1 VKSILLI
8 DDDPIFVYLTRRII
22 ASTNCPCDITEFTDG
37 ELALDYLISMSGE
50 PDLLPDVI
58 FLDLSMPVMDGW
70 EFLKEYALLRPR
82 INKEISLYIVSSSI
96 SPQEVERSKSYTVV
110 ADFLIKPVERG
121 KIVDIM
127 TSVNETT
134 QR

>member
-1 VKSILLI
+1 VKSIFLI

-22 ASTNCPCDITEFTDG
+22 ASTNCPCAINEFTDG
-37 ELALDYLISMSGE
+37 ELALDYLSKMSE
-50 PDLLPDVI
+50 KTELLPDVI

-70 EFLKEYALLRPR
+70 EFLKEYAMLKPN
-82 INKEISLYIVSSSI
+82 IKKEISLYIVSSSI

-121 KIVDIM
+121 KIVEIM
-127 TSVNETT
+127 TGVREATE
-134 QR
+134 

>member
-22 ASTNCPCDITEFTDG
+22 ASTNCPCAINEFTDG
-37 ELALDYLISMSGE
+37 ELALEYLGKMSE
-50 PDLLPDVI
+50 QAELLPDVI

-70 EFLKEYALLRPR
+70 EFLKEYALLKPK
-82 INKEISLYIVSSSI
+82 IKKEISLYIVSSSI

-121 KIVDIM
+121 KIVEIM
-127 TSVNETT
+127 TGVRETSE
-134 QR
+134 

>member
-22 ASTNCPCDITEFTDG
+22 ASTNCPCTINEFTDG
-37 ELALDYLISMSGE
+37 ELALEYLSKMSE
-50 PDLLPDVI
+50 QAELLPDVI

-70 EFLKEYALLRPR
+70 EFLKEYALLKPN
-82 INKEISLYIVSSSI
+82 IKKEISLYIVSSSI

-121 KIVDIM
+121 KIVEIM
-127 TSVNETT
+127 TGVNETT
-134 QR
+134 P

>member
-22 ASTNCPCDITEFTDG
+22 ASTNCPCEINEFTDG
-37 ELALDYLISMSGE
+37 ELALDYLSKMSGQAE
-50 PDLLPDVI
+50 LLPDVI

-70 EFLKEYALLRPR
+70 EFLKEYALLKPN
-82 INKEISLYIVSSSI
+82 IKKEISLYIVSSSI

-110 ADFLIKPVERG
+110 ADFLIKPVERA
-121 KIVDIM
+121 KIVEIM
-127 TSVNETT
+127 TGVRETT
-134 QR
+134 P

>member
-1 VKSILLI
+1 VKSIFLI

-22 ASTNCPCDITEFTDG
+22 ASTNCPCEINEFTDG
-37 ELALDYLISMSGE
+37 ELALDYLSKMRE
-50 PDLLPDVI
+50 KAELLPDVI

-70 EFLKEYALLRPR
+70 EFLKEYDLLKPN
-82 INKEISLYIVSSSI
+82 IKKEISLYIVSSSI

-121 KIVDIM
+121 KIVEIM
-127 TSVNETT
+127 TGVSETT
-134 QR
+134 P

>member
-1 VKSILLI
+1 MKSIFLI

-22 ASTNCPCDITEFTDG
+22 ASTNCPCEINEFTDG
-37 ELALDYLISMSGE
+37 ELALDYLSKMRE
-50 PDLLPDVI
+50 KAELLPDVI

-70 EFLKEYALLRPR
+70 EFLKEYDLLKPN
-82 INKEISLYIVSSSI
+82 IKKEISLYIVSSSI

-121 KIVDIM
+121 KIVEIM
-127 TSVNETT
+127 TGVSETT
-134 QR
+134 P

>member
-22 ASTNCPCDITEFTDG
+22 ASTNCPCAIDEFTDG
-37 ELALDYLISMSGE
+37 ELALDFLSKMSGQTE
-50 PDLLPDVI
+50 LLPDVI

-70 EFLKEYALLRPR
+70 EFLKEYALLKPKIR
-82 INKEISLYIVSSSI
+82 KEISLYIVSSSI
-96 SPQEVERSKSYTVV
+96 SPQEVERSKSYTMV

-121 KIVDIM
+121 KIVEIM
-127 TSVNETT
+127 TGVNETT
-134 QR
+134 Q

>member
-22 ASTNCPCDITEFTDG
+22 ASTNCPCAINEFTDG
-37 ELALDYLISMSGE
+37 ELALDYLREMSE
-50 PDLLPDVI
+50 QRDLLPDVI

-70 EFLKEYALLRPR
+70 EFLKEYALLKPN
-82 INKEISLYIVSSSI
+82 IKKEISLYIVSSSI

-121 KIVDIM
+121 KIVEIM
-127 TSVNETT
+127 TSVKDATE
-134 QR
+134 

>member
-22 ASTNCPCDITEFTDG
+22 ASTNCPCVINEFTDG
-37 ELALDYLISMSGE
+37 ELALEYLGKMSE
-50 PDLLPDVI
+50 QAELLPDVI

-70 EFLKEYALLRPR
+70 EFLKEYALLKPT
-82 INKEISLYIVSSSI
+82 IKKEISLYIVSSSI

-121 KIVDIM
+121 KIVEIM
-127 TSVNETT
+127 TGVRETT
-134 QR
+134 E

>member
-1 VKSILLI
+1 MKSILLI

-22 ASTNCPCDITEFTDG
+22 ASTNCPCKINEFTDG
-37 ELALDYLISMSGE
+37 ELALDYLSKMSGQAE
-50 PDLLPDVI
+50 SLPDVI

-70 EFLKEYALLRPR
+70 EFLKEYALLKPK
-82 INKEISLYIVSSSI
+82 IKKEISLYIVSSSI

-121 KIVDIM
+121 KIVEIM
-127 TSVNETT
+127 TGVNETT
-134 QR
+134 Q